1 MNQKCVPGPFPFT
14 SQSLG
19 GAETIWQMPALRSI
33 MLLLEIPLPYIE
45 KNETIFYPPAILRST
60 CVACRGCLLARSILP
75 QPKQS
80 CSLTMQKPAEQK
92 VIPFIYSGSCW
103 SGQHERGVE
112 AVTVL
117 SVMFTGCPP
126 PAEPNCRQAQ
136 AHCPDWGNA
145 PAEFSQSLGA
155 ASRVARRCLC

>member
-103 SGQHERGVE
+103 SGQHERWSSYCTQRDVHRLPSHSRAQLQAG
-112 AVTVL
+112 TSTLPRLRKCSCWIL
-117 SVMFTGCPP
+117 SV
-126 PAEPNCRQAQ
+126 
-136 AHCPDWGNA
+136 
-145 PAEFSQSLGA
+145 LG
-155 ASRVARRCLC
+155 SCK